1 MFNYSGGSFMTQ
13 YLYRIQPTRATML
26 TEGATEA
33 EAAKVSAHF
42 NYLKSLME
50 QGVVILAGR
59 TLNTDPTSF
68 GIIIFNAD
76 SDEAARA
83 LVDADPAVSG
93 GVMRAELFPYRV
105 ALIEEKNVR

>member
-1 MFNYSGGSFMTQ
+1 MPQ
-13 YLYRIQPTRATML
+13 YLYRIQPTRAAML
-26 TEGATEA
+26 PDGPTEQ
-33 EAAKVSAHF
+33 EAATVSAHF
-42 NYLKSLME
+42 NYLKTLVE

-68 GIIIFNAD
+68 GIVIFNAA

-105 ALIEEKNVR
+105 ALIAENNAG